1 MTSIQMPLICD
12 ANVYKDLLCGTVH
25 QIITINVDAIAS
37 VSIKTLGKIDKDGSV
52 SPDLCECFLISM
64 NNGEKFYCDVKVFLK
79 HQSKITESIQTT
91 NIRGV
96 YSEGV
101 RKLFDI
107 EALRKTV

>member
-1 MTSIQMPLICD
+1 MPLICST
-12 ANVYKDLLCGTVH
+12 YKNLLCGLH

-37 VSIKTLGKIDKDGSV
+37 VSVETMGKIDKDGTI
-52 SPDLCECFLISM
+52 SPDSCECFSITI
-64 NNGEKFYCDVKVFLK
+64 NNGKKFYCAVDVFLK
-79 HQSKITESIQTT
+79 HQSEILKSIKTT

-96 YSEGV
+96 DSEGV